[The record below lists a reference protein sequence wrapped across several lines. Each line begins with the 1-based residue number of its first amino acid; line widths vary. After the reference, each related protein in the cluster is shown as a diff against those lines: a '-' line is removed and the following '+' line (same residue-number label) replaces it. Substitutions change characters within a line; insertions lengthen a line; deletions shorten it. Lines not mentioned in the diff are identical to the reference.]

1 MSPHKSG
8 PRVAIIQNFKPTNPA
23 FATDMMASFTDLIH
37 KSAPDAIVDVINGVE
52 SAQLPNP
59 SEYNTIILTGG
70 MFNLALPE
78 VEPWVERELD
88 LIRTSAEKAPNS
100 KLVGLCWGNQAV
112 ARALGGAV
120 EFIPTGH
127 VVGRN
132 PDKLT
137 GVGRDF
143 FDAEELG
150 HPEFTSLVS
159 HRVLDADGGTFSSNM
174 DEEEEKK
181 TRDSFDVANDGEKT
195 FATIMDW
202 VLDRRQIVVSR
213 EIA

>member
-8 PRVAIIQNFKPTNPA
+8 PRVAIIQNFKPTNAA
-23 FATDMMASFTDLIH
+23 FATDMMTSFTDLIH

-78 VEPWVERELD
+78 
-88 LIRTSAEKAPNS
+88 APNS

-202 VLDRRQIVVSR
+202 VLDRRQIVVSK